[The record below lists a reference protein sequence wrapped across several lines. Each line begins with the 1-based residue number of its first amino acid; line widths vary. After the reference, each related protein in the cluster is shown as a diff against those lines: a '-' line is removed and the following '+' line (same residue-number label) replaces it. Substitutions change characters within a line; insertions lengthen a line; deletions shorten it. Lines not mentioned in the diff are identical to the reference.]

1 MIRIIFQYGTVM
13 LAVIVLCCVGCVKLK
28 HKVWK
33 WTLGMIGGSLAVL
46 FCLCMMVVYIM
57 NWRVVDV
64 DTDISADGT
73 YEVTLQQI

>member
-1 MIRIIFQYGTVM
+1 
-13 LAVIVLCCVGCVKLK
+13 
-28 HKVWK
+28 
-33 WTLGMIGGSLAVL
+33 MIGGSLAVL

-57 NWRVVDV
+57 NWGVVDV